1 MRSETGRSE
10 DASSAMT
17 GGVHHEADGAPHPKK
32 PGFVWRQ
39 LLPLALGAVLLLIGV
54 ALVAFAP
61 LRNSISNSA
70 ALERAESLSADLVQE
85 WEDPTDMG
93 DIDLD
98 KVKMSRPLG
107 KGFAF
112 IYIPRLGK
120 DWRAVVVEGV
130 DQPDLEGAVGHF
142 PETADPGIVGNFAL
156 AGHRNM
162 DGSLFGNLDQ
172 VMKGDTVIIETR
184 DRWITYTVTDRQ
196 IISPY
201 QVEVLEPVPYK
212 PGKPAEKAF
221 ITLTTCHP
229 WWSSAERLA
238 LVGELSDVRLKTM
251 TPPKGVSVRDR
262 NTSEAEAVKAADR

>member
-1 MRSETGRSE
+1 MHAG
-10 DASSAMT
+10 D
-17 GGVHHEADGAPHPKK
+17 VHHGSGARRKK
-32 PGFVWRQ
+32 PGFMWRQ
-39 LLPLALGAVLLLIGV
+39 LLPLAFGVVLLLVGV

-61 LRNSISNSA
+61 LQNSISNSA
-70 ALERAESLSADLVQE
+70 ALERAESLSADLIDDWSE
-85 WEDPTDMG
+85 PADASDA
-93 DIDLD
+93 DLD
-98 KVKMSRPLG
+98 KVKMTRPLG

-120 DWRAVVVEGV
+120 EWRAVVVEGV

-172 VMKGDTVIIETR
+172 VMNGDTVIVETR

-212 PGKPAEKAF
+212 PGKQAEKAF

-229 WWSSAERLA
+229 WWSSAQRLA
-238 LVGELSDVRLKTM
+238 IVGEMTEVRLKTM
-251 TPPKGVSVRDR
+251 EPPKGVVVRER
-262 NTSEAEAVKAADR
+262 NTSQPDAVKAADK